1 MIIRILNTDITSLH
15 VDAIV
20 NAANTMLQG
29 GGGVDGA
36 IHRAAGPEF
45 HDACKRVLREL
56 GPCPNGEVRLTQA
69 GNLKAQY
76 VIHAVGPIWHGG
88 KNDENNILAS
98 CYKKAF
104 ELSEKYNM
112 QSIAFPNISTGVFG
126 FPKKQ
131 AVNIVY
137 KTIIEMLPTLKSIKE
152 IIFCCFDNE
161 NYELYLNNFKELL
174 SSK

>member
-1 MIIRILNTDITSLH
+1 MIIRVLHTDITRLH
-15 VDAIV
+15 ADAIV

-36 IHRAAGPEF
+36 IHRTAGPEL
-45 HDACKRVLREL
+45 HDACKRILREL

-69 GNLKAQY
+69 GNLDAQY

-88 KNDENNILAS
+88 ANNENQILAS
-98 CYKKAF
+98 CYKKAL

-126 FPKKQ
+126 FPKDK
-131 AVNIVY
+131 AVQIVHT
-137 KTIIEMLPTLKSIKE
+137 TITEMLPTLKSLKE
-152 IIFCCFDNE
+152 IIFCCFDEE
-161 NYELYLNNFKELL
+161 NYELYQKKFTSLL
-174 SSK
+174 DTK